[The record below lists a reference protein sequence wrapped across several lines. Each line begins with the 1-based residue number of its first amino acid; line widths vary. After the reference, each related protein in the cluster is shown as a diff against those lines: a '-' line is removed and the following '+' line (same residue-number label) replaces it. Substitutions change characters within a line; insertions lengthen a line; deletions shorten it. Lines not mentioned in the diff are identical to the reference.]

1 MIKIASYRL
10 RFQIVTTLVYVV
22 VVSLLI
28 FLGTWQ
34 LHRAE
39 EKRQLLNSQ
48 LASAESGTLLLT
60 AKSEDNVEL
69 LRYKKVEV
77 DGHYDVQHQ
86 FLIDNQISAGKAGY
100 MVLTPFFLKGENQA
114 VLVNRGWIPLTQ
126 DRSILPDVKIEVMQ
140 SVIKGRINSFPS
152 VGVKLPGAELPTDS
166 WPAVVQVVD
175 SEILAKRLGYRLFH
189 FQIEL
194 DKESPDGYKRDWQLS
209 HIMPPEQHTAYAV
222 QWFGLALTL
231 SILFVV
237 YSIKKE
243 P

>member
-1 MIKIASYRL
+1 MIKIARYTL
-10 RFQIVTTLVYVV
+10 RFHIVTTLAYLVV
-22 VVSLLI
+22 MSLLI

-39 EKRQLLNSQ
+39 QKRQLLNSQ
-48 LASAESGTLLLT
+48 VARSMAETVRLSST
-60 AKSEDNVEL
+60 SEDNVDV

-77 DGHYDVQHQ
+77 AGHYDVQHQ
-86 FLIDNQISAGKAGY
+86 FLIDNQMSAGKAGY
-100 MVLTPFFLKGENQA
+100 LVLTPFILEEENQA

-126 DRSILPDVKIEVMQ
+126 DRSILPDVKIERIQ
-140 SVIKGRINSFPS
+140 GVIKGRINSFPS
-152 VGVKLPGAELPTDS
+152 VGLKLPGAELPTDS
-166 WPAVVQVVD
+166 WPSIVQVVD
-175 SEILAKRLGYRLFH
+175 SEVLAKRLGYSLFH

-194 DKESPDGYKRDWQLS
+194 DKESPEGYKRDWQLS
-209 HIMPPEQHTAYAV
+209 HIMPPEQHTAYAA
-222 QWFGLALTL
+222 QWFALALTL

>member
-1 MIKIASYRL
+1 MIKIARYTL
-10 RFQIVTTLVYVV
+10 RFQIVTTILYLV
-22 VVSLLI
+22 VVSALI

-39 EKRQLLNSQ
+39 EKRQLLSRQ
-48 LASAESGTLLLT
+48 LASAESETLQLT
-60 AKSEDNVEL
+60 AKSEDNVDF

-77 DGHYDVQHQ
+77 TGHYDVQHQ

-100 MVLTPFFLKGENQA
+100 LVLTPFIIEGETQA
-114 VLVNRGWIPLTQ
+114 VLVNRGWMPLTQ
-126 DRSILPDVKIEVMQ
+126 DRSIVPDVKMEMRPAY
-140 SVIKGRINSFPS
+140 IKGRINKFPS
-152 VGVKLPGAELPTDS
+152 VGVKLPGAELPTDN
-166 WPAVVQVVD
+166 WPSIVQVVD
-175 SEILAKRLGYRLFH
+175 SEVLAKRLGYRLFH

-194 DKESPDGYKRDWQLS
+194 DKEAPDGYKRDWQLS
-209 HIMPPEQHTAYAV
+209 HVMPPEQHSAYAF
-222 QWFGLALTL
+222 QWFALALTL